1 MTPRTVVATLLVLL
15 AVATMVALGF
25 WQLDRRDQKNGL
37 LARYAANRN
46 LPTMAYPAI
55 PVGED
60 LLFRKAAAHCLEPV
74 SEVVVAGYDVG
85 GERGWRH
92 IISCR
97 TGAEGPGLVV
107 DIGWSTD
114 FARRSSWRGGEVVGV
129 IGPLPDQRSVIA
141 RALSGP
147 QAQALLLVAT
157 QPAAGLKPSAPPS
170 MDAIPNNHLAYA
182 VQWFVFAAI
191 ALVIFLIALK
201 KRTRS

>member
-1 MTPRTVVATLLVLL
+1 MTPRTIVATLLVLL
-15 AVATMVALGF
+15 AVAAMIALGF
-25 WQLDRRDQKNGL
+25 WQLDRHDQKNAL

-55 PVGED
+55 PIGEE
-60 LLFRKAAAHCLEPV
+60 LLFRKAAAHCVEPIR
-74 SEVVVAGYDVG
+74 EDIVAGYDVG
-85 GERGWRH
+85 GARGWRH
-92 IISCR
+92 LVSCR

-107 DIGWSTD
+107 DIGWTAD
-114 FARRSSWRGGEVVGV
+114 FDRRSQWRGGEIAGI

-147 QAQALLLVAT
+147 QAQALLLVAA
-157 QPAAGLKPSAPPS
+157 QPAAGFKASALPS
-170 MDAIPNNHLAYA
+170 MDSIPNNHLAYA